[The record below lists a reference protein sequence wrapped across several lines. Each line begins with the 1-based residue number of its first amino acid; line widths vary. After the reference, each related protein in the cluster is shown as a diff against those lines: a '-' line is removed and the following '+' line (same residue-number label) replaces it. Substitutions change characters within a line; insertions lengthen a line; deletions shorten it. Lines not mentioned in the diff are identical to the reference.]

1 MATDENVL
9 IRRSLIRCYLT
20 LRSIGCPEEI
30 QPQLMQ
36 FGIAEQEDGT
46 VSTLLRPTEIINE
59 ESVELIAERVYQR
72 VSLLDGSDDF
82 VNELCGVFEEL
93 AMNAVQHSTL
103 GTNSNVGGPPVQS
116 GENPLAM
123 IEFREAD
130 GRSLFSVAVTDF
142 GGGIPKAMN
151 ANRSW
156 TYDDERA
163 IDLALR
169 TGRTGTVEN
178 RGVGL
183 PHVIEIACA
192 HQGCLL
198 IASSGD
204 MKKGA
209 LAFNGAQA
217 ILRAIDGV
225 LSNKIQGT
233 FAYAA
238 LFTSSS

>member
-1 MATDENVL
+1 MTTPVTGE
-9 IRRSLIRCYLT
+9 S
-20 LRSIGCPEEI
+20 
-30 QPQLMQ
+30 
-36 FGIAEQEDGT
+36 IAEQEDGT
-46 VSTLLRPTEIINE
+46 VSTLLHPTEIINE
-59 ESVELIAERVYQR
+59 ESVELIAERVYQQ

-82 VNELCGVFEEL
+82 VDELCGVFEEL

-103 GTNSNVGGPPVQS
+103 GTNSNVVEPPVQN

-123 IEFREAD
+123 IECREAD

-142 GGGIPKAMN
+142 GVGIPKAMN

-156 TYDDERA
+156 TYDDGRA
-163 IDLALR
+163 TDLALR
-169 TGRTGTVEN
+169 IGRTGTVET
-178 RGVGL
+178 RGIGL
-183 PHVIEIACA
+183 PHVVEIVCA

-209 LAFNGAQA
+209 LAFNGGAQA
-217 ILRAIDGV
+217 ILRAVDGV
-225 LSNKIQGT
+225 MSNKIQGT